1 MVKKLAVV
9 AFGIVLLAGLLGGC
23 FLLPNRPPEAMF
35 VVRYDVDPADP
46 LVVDLDASSSSDP
59 DGDAIVA
66 YAWIFGDDVTFL
78 APLEYTATVQTPVLR
93 VRYQFEDTYS
103 LTLVVHDERGASSS
117 PFPKTISLPYVHVA
131 PMR

>member
-9 AFGIVLLAGLLGGC
+9 AFGILLLVVLLGGC
-23 FLLPNRPPEAMF
+23 FLLPNRPPEAVF

-46 LVVDLDASSSSDP
+46 LVVNLDASSSSDP

-66 YAWIFGDDVTFL
+66 YMWIFGGEVTFL

-93 VRYQFEDTYS
+93 VRYTVEDTYS
-103 LTLVVHDERGASSS
+103 LTLVVQDERGASSS
-117 PFPKTISLPYVHVA
+117 PFSKTISLPNVPVA